1 MVPIA
6 AIAWYRSP
14 LPLFQTFSVII
25 LEPVSKNFLEAPLKL
40 ITAVLQLLTFSEYH
54 TRANDSELTMSS
66 IAILPLLMNLLCYQ
80 FRDTICSIRSWQSC
94 FLLQLLCSSVWCNT
108 RSKHN
113 LLDIPLFGE
122 SLHILSTTDIRLE
135 ILMIFMTRST
145 MNSSKVEDDI
155 ILCRSKWQ
163 VLNRLADIELV
174 IPLLSLQTNHIYAIR
189 NCLFRF

>member
-66 IAILPLLMNLLCYQ
+66 IAILPLLMNLLCHQ
-80 FRDTICSIRSWQSC
+80 LRDTICCIRSRQSC
-94 FLLQLLCSSVWCNT
+94 LLLQLLCGTIWCDT

-113 LLDIPLFGE
+113 LLDIPLL
-122 SLHILSTTDIRLE
+122 SKSHHILSTTDICLK
-135 ILMIFMTRST
+135 ILMILMPWSM
-145 MNSSKVEDDI
+145 MNSSKIGNDI
-155 ILCRSKWQ
+155 IL
-163 VLNRLADIELV
+163 
-174 IPLLSLQTNHIYAIR
+174 
-189 NCLFRF
+189 